1 MQVIN
6 QKALTDVSER
16 LRDTK
21 RSVRRDAAMHL
32 MAVFRYAIPC
42 LQIGISTSKLSAA
55 QRSNECSQLLRSAIC
70 NVASASEQGRKLAGF
85 LRSGFPGL

>member
-1 MQVIN
+1 MSRCHSCVCLPRYDFPIQVIN

-32 MAVFRYAIPC
+32 MAVFRCVSLCLRLGTWMGSHPC
-42 LQIGISTSKLSAA
+42 C
-55 QRSNECSQLLRSAIC
+55 RLRST
-70 NVASASEQGRKLAGF
+70 V
-85 LRSGFPGL
+85 